1 MGPDRQ
7 FPSDPVRSVKDD
19 LFTVGTP
26 PGANHIEIHNL
37 AYLISGGNPGH
48 ESGSKPAVT
57 P

>member
-1 MGPDRQ
+1 MGPDRK
-7 FPSDPVRSVKDD
+7 FSFDPVRSVKDD
-19 LFTVGTP
+19 LFTAGTP
-26 PGANHIEIHNL
+26 LGANHMEIHNL